1 MNETAVPSRTPG
13 QGTSGPI
20 LSATYLVVD
29 YRVRGRRN
37 VRAVDHVSVSV
48 SSGETLGIVGESGCG
63 KSSLAKALL
72 GLVPLSH
79 GQVVLNG
86 SQFSGLNERARRPL
100 RRHIQMVF
108 QDSASSLHPSRRIGA
123 LLREPLLIHAPKIGK
138 RPGAVDELLDAVGLG
153 RDLAR
158 AYPEQLSGGQRQRV
172 NIARA
177 IATHPEIVVADEPTS
192 SLDVSIQAQILNLM
206 LDLQEERYMAYVFI
220 SHDLSVVRHM
230 SHRVGV
236 MYGGRIVELGTRDT
250 FDGAAIHPYTRL
262 LTKAVTDDLGKQ
274 ARQTATDRDQP
285 ARAPGR
291 KNERYSALGPHGAE
305 CVYTRY
311 CPFVDTICRQSA
323 PALREVADSH
333 FVACHFAESLKTMSP
348 SAVAGSAAG
357 SRKCFNTRQ

>member
-1 MNETAVPSRTPG
+1 VNETAVPSRIPG
-13 QGTSGPI
+13 PGTSDPI
-20 LSATYLVVD
+20 LSATDLVVD

-37 VRAVDHVSVSV
+37 LRAVDHVSVSV

-86 SQFSGLNERARRPL
+86 SQFSGLSERERRPL

-108 QDSASSLHPSRRIGA
+108 QDSASSLHPNRRIGA
-123 LLREPLLIHAPKIGK
+123 LLREPLLIHAAQAGK
-138 RPGAVDELLDAVGLG
+138 RPGAVDDLLDAVGLG

-206 LDLQEERYMAYVFI
+206 LDLQEKRYMAYVFI

-236 MYGGRIVELGTRDT
+236 MYGGQIVELGTRDT
-250 FDGAAIHPYTRL
+250 FDRAAIHPYTRL
-262 LTKAVTDDLGKQ
+262 LTKAVTGDLGKR
-274 ARQTATDRDQP
+274 AHQTVMYQGEP
-285 ARAPGR
+285 AEAPGR
-291 KNERYSALGPHGAE
+291 NNERYSPLTSHGTE
-305 CVYTRY
+305 CVYTRH
-311 CPFVDTICRQSA
+311 CPFVEAICRQSA
-323 PALREVADSH
+323 PALREVADNH
-333 FVACHFAESLKTMSP
+333 FVACHFAESLRTMSRR
-348 SAVAGSAAG
+348 AAAG
-357 SRKCFNTRQ
+357 SVDGSGKCFSTRQ